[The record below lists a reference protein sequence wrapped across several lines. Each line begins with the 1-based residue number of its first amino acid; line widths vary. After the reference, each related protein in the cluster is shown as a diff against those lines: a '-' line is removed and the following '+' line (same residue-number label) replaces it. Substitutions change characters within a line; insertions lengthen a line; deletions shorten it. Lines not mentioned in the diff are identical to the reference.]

1 LNKIIVNLFMAGATG
16 VDTYI
21 FSFGMKGGIGIL
33 CKLTARPNVKNN
45 DGTDG

>member
-1 LNKIIVNLFMAGATG
+1 MAGATG

-21 FSFGMKGGIGIL
+21 LGFGMEGGIGIL
-33 CKLTARPNVKNN
+33 CKLTTRPNVKND

>member
-1 LNKIIVNLFMAGATG
+1 LNVIVVNVFMAGTARP
-16 VDTYI
+16 DTYI
-21 FSFGMKGGIGIL
+21 LSVGMKRGIGIL